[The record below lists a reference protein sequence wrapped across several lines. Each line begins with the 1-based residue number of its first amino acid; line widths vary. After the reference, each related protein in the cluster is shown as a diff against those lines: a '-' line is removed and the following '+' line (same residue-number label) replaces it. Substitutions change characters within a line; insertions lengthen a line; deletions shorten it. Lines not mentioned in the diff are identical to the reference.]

1 MTPEQCRAA
10 RALLDWTQSKLA
22 ESAGLELSIV
32 VDFERSLR
40 EVSAKRIRALR
51 AALEEAGVEF
61 IPENGSGAGVR
72 FSKKKAN

>member
-1 MTPEQCRAA
+1 M
-10 RALLDWTQSKLA
+10 LDWTQSKLA